1 MKSIFTD
8 LLRTLPHPSKFLV
21 TAVKIEENIKVPQ
34 EMTKISIQIKVIFI
48 ILNITILY
56 KIFILITKFHDKKLI
71 QLFHH

>member
-48 ILNITILY
+48 ILNINIVQD
-56 KIFILITKFHDKKLI
+56 ISF
-71 QLFHH
+71 